1 MRRKLIPKSRLTEQT
16 ELDSVKRDR
25 ANNDRTYFD
34 ILLQAQYCWNNLD
47 SFRKERDRNKKY
59 TYGDQWSDYIT
70 GDDGKQIKESDYI
83 KSQGSVPLK
92 NNLIRRLVR
101 TVMGVYR
108 GQSKEPTCT
117 ARDRD
122 EQRLGETMS
131 IALQCNYQLN
141 RMQEVNGRTFEEFLI
156 SGAAFQKESYGWRN
170 NKMDCWTDIVSS
182 NHIFFDSA
190 MKDVRHWDC
199 SFIGE
204 IHDITFEEL
213 CAQFAKGP
221 NDYQKLKDIYTR
233 ASNRE
238 YLQSFAEKFG
248 KGRLEN
254 IDFLNPY
261 DITMCRV
268 IEVWRK
274 EQKPRFRCHDY
285 LNGDYYKDEI
295 SNEKNI
301 IAENNSRIRE
311 GLEAGMDK
319 DEIPLIEYEWFMDDY
334 WYFRFL
340 TPFGQVLSEGETP
353 FKHKSHPYVLKL
365 YPFIDGEVHSFVADV
380 IDQQRYV
387 NRLIMLNDWIIK
399 SSAKGVLLFPEEM
412 LPEDMTME
420 DVAEEW
426 ARFDGVI
433 AYKPKPGTV
442 APQQIA
448 SNSTNIGT
456 HEMLQLQMNLME
468 DVTGVTGALQGKP
481 GYSGTSAALYSQ
493 QMQNASSSLL
503 DLLESFSGFVIDGAI
518 KKVKNMQQFYDS
530 KRILNIVGK
539 NSGALI
545 EYDPDKISDV
555 EFDLSITESTNT
567 PVYRSM
573 ANDFLMEIWK
583 AGQIGIEQLL
593 QCGDF
598 PFADELLQS
607 LQSQKEQ
614 MEQGQVPQGLPDNLK
629 QQISQGADPRAA
641 GMIRPTQQ
649 PQ

>member
-70 GDDGKQIKESDYI
+70 GADGKLIKESEYI
-83 KSQGSVPLK
+83 QSQGSVPLK

-141 RMQEVNGRTFEEFLI
+141 RMQEINGRTFEEFLI

-213 CAQFAKGP
+213 CSQFAQGP
-221 NDYQKLKDIYTR
+221 DDYQKLKDIYTR

-238 YLQSFAEKFG
+238 YLMSFAEKFG

-274 EQKPRFRCHDY
+274 EQKPRYRCHDY
-285 LNGDYYKDEI
+285 LNGDYYKDEV

-412 LPEDMTME
+412 LPEDMTIE
-420 DVAEEW
+420 DIAEEW

-433 AYKPKPGTV
+433 AYKPKPGV
-442 APQQIA
+442 PAPQQVS

-539 NSGALI
+539 NSSALI

-555 EFDLSITESTNT
+555 EFDLSITESTST
-567 PVYRSM
+567 PVYRAM

-614 MEQGQVPQGLPDNLK
+614 MEQGQVPGGLPENLK
-629 QQISQGADPRAA
+629 QQINQGVNPRVT
-641 GMIRPTQQ
+641 GMVRPNSQ